1 MQLKKRKPIRAPLK
15 IAVGALLGITT
26 SVAAKADPW
35 EFDAAVLY
43 YSEVDRVTAAEPLI
57 NVRKNFGDDR
67 ILNLK
72 FVIDSLSGATPN
84 GATRAGG
91 PQTFTTPSGAGTYTV
106 PAFETPLDP
115 TFHDTRAALSAQWE
129 QPFGRLT
136 KGSFSTN
143 ISTEYDF
150 KSIGA
155 SAAIARDFNKRNTT
169 FSAGLA
175 AEFDTIEPVGGV
187 PIPLASMA
195 PPGTVQPRQGAE
207 ESKTVVDLLL
217 GVTQV
222 LNRRAL
228 TQLNY
233 SYGSSSGYHTD
244 PYKLI
249 SVTDLISGNTLDY
262 VFEKRPDSRVKQ
274 SLFWKIKYHLASDVI
289 DLSYRFLWDD
299 WGINSHTLD
308 FRYRWQ
314 ARSGWFLEPH
324 IRYYTQS
331 EADFYLEELVNSVP
345 TPAFASADYRL
356 APFDAWTV
364 GLRYGKRLSSRRE
377 YNLRL
382 EYYQQR
388 GDDLFPELD
397 AIIAEFSYL
406 F

>member
-1 MQLKKRKPIRAPLK
+1 MQLKKRKPIRTPLK

-155 SAAIARDFNKRNTT
+155 SAAIARDFKHRQ
-169 FSAGLA
+169 
-175 AEFDTIEPVGGV
+175 EPCNPARVRKK
-187 PIPLASMA
+187 A
-195 PPGTVQPRQGAE
+195 
-207 ESKTVVDLLL
+207 
-217 GVTQV
+217 
-222 LNRRAL
+222 
-228 TQLNY
+228 
-233 SYGSSSGYHTD
+233 
-244 PYKLI
+244 
-249 SVTDLISGNTLDY
+249 
-262 VFEKRPDSRVKQ
+262 RP
-274 SLFWKIKYHLASDVI
+274 W
-289 DLSYRFLWDD
+289 
-299 WGINSHTLD
+299 
-308 FRYRWQ
+308 
-314 ARSGWFLEPH
+314 
-324 IRYYTQS
+324 
-331 EADFYLEELVNSVP
+331 
-345 TPAFASADYRL
+345 
-356 APFDAWTV
+356 
-364 GLRYGKRLSSRRE
+364 
-377 YNLRL
+377 
-382 EYYQQR
+382 
-388 GDDLFPELD
+388 
-397 AIIAEFSYL
+397 
-406 F
+406 